1 MDCGAGD
8 NLLLFFLAIWGEFS
22 TLFSEASST
31 NALHESDGWRMAMK
45 MLLREAFRLAIFK
58 AIRYCMSSS
67 FSGYMNLAI
76 IGTGYVGLTTGT
88 CFAEVGHHVICVD
101 NNEEKVQALL
111 RGQVPIYEPDLEEL
125 IVSNVSAGRLHFTT
139 DLATAVRDCDIIFI
153 AVPTPPQE
161 DGSVDLSYI
170 EGVSREIADLLTP
183 EMGYRIVVDKS
194 TVPVSTGI
202 KVYQVI
208 ERYSR
213 KGVDVDVV
221 SNPEFLREGSAVHD
235 LLNPDRVVIGADSQ
249 RAMDLMKRVYQPFN
263 APIVEVDLA
272 SAELIK
278 HAANSFLALKISYI
292 NAVSAV
298 CEKAGADVELVA
310 MGIGMDKRI
319 SRHFLNAGLGY
330 GGSCFPKDVKG
341 FINVSEQLGAPLE
354 LLREVER
361 VNAAQLER
369 FLGRIRKKLWVLRNK
384 RIAVWGIAFKQNT
397 DDVRESVAVKLIKRL
412 CDEGAIVTAYD
423 PKAAETGARALDGYP
438 VTIVDDMYECARD
451 AEVLVVA
458 TEWKQFAMANLQ
470 KVREMMRLPI
480 IFDGRNIIHGE
491 NALHA
496 GFEYHS
502 VGRKTLRPSKD

>member
-1 MDCGAGD
+1 
-8 NLLLFFLAIWGEFS
+8 
-22 TLFSEASST
+22 
-31 NALHESDGWRMAMK
+31 
-45 MLLREAFRLAIFK
+45 
-58 AIRYCMSSS
+58 
-67 FSGYMNLAI
+67 MNLAI

-88 CFAEVGHHVICVD
+88 CFAEVGHNVVCID
-101 NNEEKVQALL
+101 NNEAKVESL
-111 RGQVPIYEPDLEEL
+111 RLGKMPIYEPDLEEM
-125 IVSNVSAGRLHFTT
+125 IVSNVSAGRLTFST
-139 DLATAVRDCDIIFI
+139 DLAAAVRDCEIIFI
-153 AVPTPPQE
+153 AVPTPPHD

-170 EGVSREIADLLTP
+170 EGVTREIASILTP
-183 EMGYRIVVDKS
+183 EMGYRVVVDKS
-194 TVPVSTGI
+194 TVPVSTGA
-202 KVYQVI
+202 KVYKVI
-208 ERYSR
+208 ERYSHR
-213 KGVDVDVV
+213 GVDVDVV
-221 SNPEFLREGSAVHD
+221 SNPEFLREGSAVAD
-235 LLNPDRVVIGADSQ
+235 LLHPDRIVIGSDSL

-341 FINVSEQLGAPLE
+341 FINVAEQLGAPMEILK
-354 LLREVER
+354 EVER
-361 VNAAQLER
+361 VNEAQLER
-369 FLGRIRKKLWVLRNK
+369 FVGRVRKKLWVLRNK

-423 PKAAETGARALDGYP
+423 PKAAETGAAALQGYS
-438 VTIVDDMYECARD
+438 VTICDDMYDCVQE
-451 AEVLVVA
+451 AEVLIVA
-458 TEWKQFAMANLQ
+458 TEWKQFAMANLV
-470 KVREMMRLPI
+470 KVRERMRLPI

-491 NALHA
+491 NAVHA
-496 GFEYHS
+496 GIEYHS
-502 VGRKTLRPSKD
+502 IGRKNLYPNK

>member
-1 MDCGAGD
+1 
-8 NLLLFFLAIWGEFS
+8 
-22 TLFSEASST
+22 
-31 NALHESDGWRMAMK
+31 
-45 MLLREAFRLAIFK
+45 
-58 AIRYCMSSS
+58 
-67 FSGYMNLAI
+67 MNLAI

-88 CFAEVGHHVICVD
+88 CFAEVGHRVLCVD
-101 NNEEKVQALL
+101 NNEAKVADLCQ
-111 RGQVPIYEPDLEEL
+111 GKMPIYEPDLEDM
-125 IVSNVSAGRLHFTT
+125 IVSNVSAGRLEFTT
-139 DLATAVRDCDIIFI
+139 DLERAVRECEIIFI
-153 AVPTPPQE
+153 AVPTPPHE

-170 EGVSREIADLLTP
+170 EAVTREIAAVLSP
-183 EMGYRIVVDKS
+183 ELGYKVVVDKS
-194 TVPVSTGI
+194 TVPVSTGS

-213 KGVDVDVV
+213 KGVQIDVV

-235 LLNPDRVVIGADSQ
+235 LLNPDRIVIGADSQ
-249 RAMDLMKRVYQPFN
+249 KAMDLMKRVYQPFN

-341 FINVSEQLGAPLE
+341 FINVAEHLGTPMEILK
-354 LLREVER
+354 EVER

-369 FLGRIRKKLWVLRNK
+369 FIGRIRRKMWVLRNK

-397 DDVRESVAVKLIKRL
+397 DDVRESVAVKLIRSL
-412 CDEGAIVTAYD
+412 CAEGAIVTAYD
-423 PKAAETGARALDGYP
+423 PKAGATGAAALADCN
-438 VTIVDDMYECARD
+438 VTICDDMYECTKD
-451 AEVLVVA
+451 AEVLIVA
-458 TEWKQFAMANLQ
+458 TEWKQFAMANLV
-470 KVREMMRLPI
+470 KVRENMRLPI
-480 IFDGRNIIHGE
+480 LFDGRNIIHGE
-491 NALHA
+491 NAVHA

-502 VGRKTLRPSKD
+502 IGRKTLYPEKS

>member
-1 MDCGAGD
+1 
-8 NLLLFFLAIWGEFS
+8 
-22 TLFSEASST
+22 
-31 NALHESDGWRMAMK
+31 
-45 MLLREAFRLAIFK
+45 
-58 AIRYCMSSS
+58 
-67 FSGYMNLAI
+67 MNLAI

-88 CFAEVGHHVICVD
+88 CFAEVGHKVVCVD
-101 NNEEKVQALL
+101 NNEEKVELL
-111 RGQVPIYEPDLEEL
+111 RQGGMPIYEPDLEHM
-125 IVSNVSAGRLHFTT
+125 IRSNVDAGRLEFTT
-139 DLATAVRDCDIIFI
+139 NLAQAVEDCEIIFI
-153 AVPTPPQE
+153 AVPTPPHE

-170 EGVSREIADLLTP
+170 EGVSHEIADALKP
-183 EMGYRIVVDKS
+183 GMGYRVVVDKS
-194 TVPVSTGI
+194 TVPVSTGV

-208 ERYSR
+208 QRYAPR
-213 KGVDVDVV
+213 GVDVDVV
-221 SNPEFLREGSAVHD
+221 SNPEFLREGSAVYD
-235 LLNPDRVVIGADSQ
+235 LLNPDRIVIGSDSQ

-310 MGIGMDKRI
+310 RGIGMDKRI
-319 SRHFLNAGLGY
+319 SSHFLNAGLGY

-341 FINVSEQLGAPLE
+341 FIHVSEQLGAPMEILK
-354 LLREVER
+354 EVER

-369 FLGRIRKKLWVLRNK
+369 FLGRIRKKLWVLRK
-384 RIAVWGIAFKQNT
+384 KKIAVWGIAFKQNT

-423 PKAAETGARALDGYP
+423 PKAAENAVRALEGYN
-438 VTIVDDMYECARD
+438 VTICDDMYECARD

-458 TEWKQFAMANLQ
+458 TEWKQFVTANLV
-470 KVREMMRLPI
+470 KVRELMRLPI
-480 IFDGRNIIHGE
+480 LFDGRNIIHAE
-491 NALHA
+491 NAVHA

-502 VGRKTLRPSKD
+502 IGRKTQGRYNLTGKSE

>member
-1 MDCGAGD
+1 MSKE
-8 NLLLFFLAIWGEFS
+8 ISYHPS
-22 TLFSEASST
+22 T
-31 NALHESDGWRMAMK
+31 
-45 MLLREAFRLAIFK
+45 I
-58 AIRYCMSSS
+58 S
-67 FSGYMNLAI
+67 FIMNLAI

-88 CFAEVGHHVICVD
+88 CFAEVGHNVVCVD
-101 NNEEKVQALL
+101 NNRNKVEML
-111 RGQVPIYEPDLEEL
+111 REGKVPIFEPDLEDM
-125 IVSNVSAGRLHFTT
+125 IVSNSSAGRLSFTT
-139 DLATAVRDCDIIFI
+139 DLAKAVADSEIIFI
-153 AVPTPPQE
+153 AVPTPPHE

-170 EGVSREIADLLTP
+170 EAVSHEIADVLTP

-194 TVPVSTGI
+194 TVPVSTGS

-208 ERYSR
+208 ERYA
-213 KGVDVDVV
+213 KGNVDVDVV
-221 SNPEFLREGSAVHD
+221 SNPEFLREGSAVAD
-235 LLNPDRVVIGADSQ
+235 LMNPDRVVIGADSQ

-263 APIVEVDLA
+263 APIVEVDLH

-310 MGIGMDKRI
+310 QGIGMDKRI

-341 FINVSEQLGAPLE
+341 FINVAEQLGAPMQ
-354 LLREVER
+354 LLKEVEEI
-361 VNAAQLER
+361 NARQLER

-423 PKAAETGARALDGYP
+423 PKAAATGAQALAGYS
-438 VTIVDDMYECARD
+438 VNIVDDMYECARD

-458 TEWKQFAMANLQ
+458 TEWKQFAMANLV

-480 IFDGRNIIHGE
+480 IFDGRNLLHGE

-502 VGRKTLRPSKD
+502 VGRKTLRP